1 MYFNTLS
8 FYAIR
13 IRFSV
18 YHIAKSA
25 GIDSDEALLTRVVH
39 ITIHAEVVPHHSK
52 LGAHNEVM

>member
-8 FYAIR
+8 FYAIG
-13 IRFSV
+13 IRFCV

-39 ITIHAEVVPHHSK
+39 LTIHAEMVPH
-52 LGAHNEVM
+52 HNEVM